1 MSKQKLY
8 IGVDI
13 GGKTIVAA
21 RFTRDELIEKNEVPT
36 GAKRS
41 AEEILESLYSAIEPL
56 LTEEVV
62 GIGIGMPGFMDTESG
77 EILAINNIPSLKGV
91 SVKKA
96 VEGKFGLPAF
106 QNNDANCFALG
117 EAYYGAGKE
126 FRNMVGITMG
136 TGLGSGIIIDRKIH
150 SGLAG
155 GAGEVGCVPIQGGIG
170 DDFCSNALF
179 VNEYNK
185 NGIDLYPEAKAG
197 NQESRKAFNHL
208 AKNLGE
214 IIRLLM
220 YILAPEGIVIGGSVA
235 KSWEF
240 LEKPLQ
246 EEVNQFPVQLISSK
260 VKLIPAQLENAGL
273 YGAAALCISQM
284 D

>member
-1 MSKQKLY
+1 MSRKQY

-13 GGKTIVAA
+13 GGTSIVAA
-21 RFTRDELIEKNEVPT
+21 RISESELIEKNDVPT
-36 GAKRS
+36 GADRE
-41 AEEILESLYSAIEPL
+41 AGPIMESLFTAIDPL
-56 LTEEVV
+56 LTDEVV
-62 GIGIGMPGFMDTESG
+62 GIGIGMPGFMNTDTG
-77 EILAINNIPSLKGV
+77 EILAINNIPSLKGF
-91 SVKKA
+91 SVKQA
-96 VEGKFGLPAF
+96 VEKHFGLPTF

-117 EAYYGAGKE
+117 EAYFGAGKGY
-126 FRNMVGITMG
+126 NTMVGITMG

-170 DDFCSNALF
+170 DDYCSNALF
-179 VNEYNK
+179 VSSYGK
-185 NGIDLYPEAKAG
+185 NGIDLYKEAKAG
-197 NQESRKAFNHL
+197 NEASKKAFDHL
-208 AKNLGE
+208 AANLGE

-220 YILAPEGIVIGGSVA
+220 YILAPEAFVIGGSVA

-240 LEKPLQ
+240 LEKPLK
-246 EEVNQFPVQLISSK
+246 EEIKKFRVELVSDQ
-260 VKLIPAQLENAGL
+260 VKLLKAQLDNTGL

>member
-1 MSKQKLY
+1 MSSNRLY

-13 GGKTIVAA
+13 GGTSIVAA
-21 RFTRDELIEKNEVPT
+21 RFSENEMIETNQVPT
-36 GAKRS
+36 GASRS
-41 AEEILESLYSAIEPL
+41 AEEIMESLFSAIDPL

-62 GIGIGMPGFMDTESG
+62 GIGIGSPGLMDAESG
-77 EILAINNIPSLKGV
+77 EILAINNIPAFRGFSI
-91 SVKKA
+91 KKA
-96 VEGKFGLPAF
+96 VEKHFNLPAF

-117 EAYYGAGKE
+117 EAYYGAGKG

-155 GAGEVGCVPIQGGIG
+155 CAGEVGIVPIQGGIG

-179 VNEYNK
+179 VSSYNK
-185 NGIDLYPEAKAG
+185 NGIDLYNEAKAG
-197 NQESRKAFNHL
+197 NKESQKAFDHL
-208 AKNLGE
+208 ARNLGE
-214 IIRLLM
+214 MLRLVM
-220 YILAPEGIVIGGSVA
+220 CIVAPEAFVIGGSVA

-240 LEKPLQ
+240 LEKPLRQ
-246 EEVNQFPVQLISSK
+246 EIDKFRVELVSK
-260 VKLIPAQLENAGL
+260 SIKLLPAQLDNAGL

>member
-1 MSKQKLY
+1 MSKKLY

-13 GGKTIVAA
+13 GGTSIVAA
-21 RFTRDELIEKNEVPT
+21 RISESELIEKHEVPT
-36 GAKRS
+36 GADRDANAIMK
-41 AEEILESLYSAIEPL
+41 SLFSAIDHV
-56 LTEEVV
+56 LTDEVV
-62 GIGIGMPGFMDTESG
+62 GIGIGMPGFMNVETG
-77 EILAINNIPSLKGV
+77 EILAINNIPSLRGF
-91 SVKKA
+91 SVKQA
-96 VEGKFGLPAF
+96 VEKNFNLPAF

-117 EAYYGAGKE
+117 EAYFGAGKG
-126 FRNMVGITMG
+126 FKTMVGITMG

-179 VNEYNK
+179 VNSYGK
-185 NGIDLYPEAKAG
+185 DGIDLFNEAKSG
-197 NQESRKAFNHL
+197 NMDSKKAFDHL
-208 AKNLGE
+208 AANLGE

-220 YILAPEGIVIGGSVA
+220 YILAPEAFVIGGSVA

-240 LEKPLQ
+240 LEEPLKA
-246 EEVNQFPVQLISSK
+246 EVDKFRVDLVSK
-260 VKLIPAQLENAGL
+260 RVKLLPAQLENTGL

-284 D
+284 K

>member
-1 MSKQKLY
+1 MSIKKY

-13 GGKTIVAA
+13 GGTSIAAA
-21 RFTRDELIEKNEVPT
+21 RISEDELIEKHEVPT
-36 GAKRS
+36 GADRQ
-41 AEEILESLYSAIEPL
+41 ADQILESLFSAIAPV
-56 LTEEVV
+56 LTDEVI

-77 EILAINNIPSLKGV
+77 EILAINNIPSLRGV

-96 VEGKFGLPAF
+96 VQQKFGLPTF

-117 EAYYGAGKE
+117 EAYFGAGKG
-126 FRNMVGITMG
+126 FKSMVGITMG
-136 TGLGSGIIIDRKIH
+136 TGLGSGVIIDRKIH

-179 VNEYNK
+179 VNTYHK
-185 NGIDLYPEAKAG
+185 DGIDLFNEAKAG
-197 NQESRKAFNHL
+197 NEESKKAFDHL
-208 AKNLGE
+208 AQNLGE

-220 YILAPEGIVIGGSVA
+220 YILAPEAFVIGGSVA

-240 LEKPLQ
+240 LEEPLRKEIQ
-246 EEVNQFPVQLISSK
+246 KFRVDLVSNQ
-260 VKLIPAQLENAGL
+260 VKLLPAQLDNTGL
-273 YGAAALCISQM
+273 YGAAALCISEM

>member
-1 MSKQKLY
+1 MSNKKY

-13 GGKTIVAA
+13 GGTSIAAA
-21 RFTRDELIEKNEVPT
+21 RISEDELIEKYEVPT
-36 GAKRS
+36 GANRP
-41 AEEILESLYSAIEPL
+41 ADQILESLYSAISPV
-56 LTEEVV
+56 LTDEVI

-77 EILAINNIPSLKGV
+77 EILAINNIPSLCGV

-96 VEGKFGLPAF
+96 VQQRFGLPTF

-117 EAYYGAGKE
+117 EAYFGAGKG
-126 FRNMVGITMG
+126 FKTMVGITMG

-179 VNEYNK
+179 VNTYHK
-185 NGIDLYPEAKAG
+185 DGIDLFNEAKAG
-197 NQESRKAFNHL
+197 NEDSRKAFDHL
-208 AKNLGE
+208 AQNLGE

-220 YILAPEGIVIGGSVA
+220 YILAPEAFVIGGSVA

-240 LEKPLQ
+240 LEEPLRKEIQ
-246 EEVNQFPVQLISSK
+246 KFRVDLVSNQ
-260 VKLIPAQLENAGL
+260 VKLLPAQLDNTGL

-284 D
+284 N

>member
-1 MSKQKLY
+1 MNTKKY

-13 GGKTIVAA
+13 GGTSIVAA
-21 RFTRDELIEKNEVPT
+21 RFSEDELIEKNEVPT
-36 GAKRS
+36 GANRP
-41 AEEILESLYSAIEPL
+41 AEEILESLYSAIQPV
-56 LTEEVV
+56 LTDEVV
-62 GIGIGMPGFMDTESG
+62 GIGIGMPGFMDAESG
-77 EILAINNIPSLKGV
+77 EIFAINNIPAFKGV

-96 VEGKFGLPAF
+96 VENKFGLPTF

-117 EAYYGAGKE
+117 EAYFGAGKG
-126 FRNMVGITMG
+126 FKNMVGITMG

-155 GAGEVGCVPIQGGIG
+155 GAGEIGCVPIQGGIG

-179 VNEYNK
+179 VNEYKK
-185 NGIDLYPEAKAG
+185 NGIDLYHEAKAG
-197 NQESRKAFNHL
+197 NQESKDAFNHL

-214 IIRLLM
+214 IVRLLM
-220 YILAPEGIVIGGSVA
+220 YIIAPEAFIVGGSVA

-240 LEKPLQ
+240 LEKPLR
-246 EEVNQFPVQLISSK
+246 EEMDQFRVELISSK
-260 VKLIPAQLENAGL
+260 TKLLPAQLENAGL

>member
-1 MSKQKLY
+1 MSIKKY

-13 GGKTIVAA
+13 GGTSIAAA
-21 RFTRDELIEKNEVPT
+21 RISEDELIEKHEVPT
-36 GAKRS
+36 GADRQ
-41 AEEILESLYSAIEPL
+41 ADQILESLFSAIAPV
-56 LTEEVV
+56 LTDEVI

-77 EILAINNIPSLKGV
+77 EILAINNIPSLRGV

-96 VEGKFGLPAF
+96 VQQKFGLPTF

-117 EAYYGAGKE
+117 EAYFGAGKG
-126 FRNMVGITMG
+126 FKSMVGITMG
-136 TGLGSGIIIDRKIH
+136 TGLGSGVIIDRKIH

-179 VNEYNK
+179 VNTYHK
-185 NGIDLYPEAKAG
+185 DGIDLFNEAKAG
-197 NQESRKAFNHL
+197 NEESRKAFDHL
-208 AKNLGE
+208 AQNLGE

-220 YILAPEGIVIGGSVA
+220 YILAPEAFVIGGSVA

-240 LEKPLQ
+240 LEEPLRKEIQ
-246 EEVNQFPVQLISSK
+246 KFRVDLVSNQ
-260 VKLIPAQLENAGL
+260 VKLLPAQLDNTGL
-273 YGAAALCISQM
+273 YGAAALCISEM

>member
-1 MSKQKLY
+1 MKKLY

-13 GGKTIVAA
+13 GGTTLVAA
-21 RFTRDELIEKNEVPT
+21 RFSESDMLDRAEVPT
-36 GAKRS
+36 GKDRPAD
-41 AEEILESLYSAIEPL
+41 EIMGSLFEAIDQVM
-56 LTEEVV
+56 TGEVV
-62 GIGIGMPGFMDTESG
+62 GIGIGMPGFMDAESG
-77 EILAINNIPSLKGV
+77 IVFQINNIPAFNGF

-96 VEGKFGLPAF
+96 VEAHYNLPAF

-117 EAYYGAGKE
+117 EAYFGAGKP

-136 TGLGSGIIIDRKIH
+136 TGLGSGIIIDRKVH

-155 GAGEVGCVPIQGGIG
+155 GAGEVGCLPIQGGIG

-179 VNEYNK
+179 VNTYHK
-185 NGIDLYPEAKAG
+185 DGIDLFKEAKAG
-197 NQESRKAFNHL
+197 NKESLKAFDHL
-208 AKNLGE
+208 ARNLGE
-214 IIRLLM
+214 ILRIVM
-220 YILAPEGIVIGGSVA
+220 YIVSPEAFIIGGSIA

-240 LEKPLQ
+240 LEKPLR
-246 EEVNQFPVQLISSK
+246 EEVDKFLVELISKKVQLLPA
-260 VKLIPAQLENAGL
+260 KLDNAGL

>member
-1 MSKQKLY
+1 MNTKKY

-13 GGKTIVAA
+13 GGTSIVAA
-21 RFTRDELIEKNEVPT
+21 RFSEDELIEKNESPT
-36 GAKRS
+36 GANRP
-41 AEEILESLYSAIEPL
+41 AEEILESLYSAIQPV
-56 LTEEVV
+56 LTDEVV

-77 EILAINNIPSLKGV
+77 EIFAINNIPSFQGV

-96 VEGKFGLPAF
+96 VERKYGLPTF

-117 EAYYGAGKE
+117 EAYFGAGKG
-126 FRNMVGITMG
+126 FKSMVGITMG

-179 VNEYNK
+179 VNEYQK
-185 NGIDLYPEAKAG
+185 NGIDLYREAKAG

-208 AKNLGE
+208 AQNLGE
-214 IIRLLM
+214 ILRLLM
-220 YILAPEGIVIGGSVA
+220 YIVAPEAFIIGGSVA

-240 LEKPLQ
+240 LEKPLR
-246 EEVNQFPVQLISSK
+246 EEMDQFRVKLISSK
-260 VKLIPAQLENAGL
+260 TKLLPAQLENAGL

>member
-1 MSKQKLY
+1 MNSKKY

-13 GGKTIVAA
+13 GGTSIVAA
-21 RFTRDELIEKNEVPT
+21 RFSEDELIEKHEVPT
-36 GAKRS
+36 GPKRP
-41 AEEILESLYSAIEPL
+41 AEEILESLYSAIDPL
-56 LTEEVV
+56 LTDEVV

-77 EILAINNIPSLKGV
+77 EILAINNIPSFQGV

-96 VEGKFGLPAF
+96 VEVKFGLPAF

-117 EAYYGAGKE
+117 EAYFGAGKG
-126 FRNMVGITMG
+126 FKSMVGITMG

-179 VNEYNK
+179 VNEYQK
-185 NGIDLYPEAKAG
+185 NGIDLYREAKAG

-208 AKNLGE
+208 AQNLGE

-220 YILAPEGIVIGGSVA
+220 YIVAPEAFIIGGSVA

-240 LEKPLQ
+240 LEKPLR
-246 EEVNQFPVQLISSK
+246 EEMDQFRVKLISSK
-260 VKLIPAQLENAGL
+260 TKLLPAQLENAGL

>member
-1 MSKQKLY
+1 MNTKKY

-13 GGKTIVAA
+13 GGTSIVAA
-21 RFTRDELIEKNEVPT
+21 RISEDELIEKNEVPT
-36 GAKRS
+36 GAKRP
-41 AEEILESLYSAIEPL
+41 AEQILESLFSAIDPM
-56 LTEEVV
+56 LTDEVV

-77 EILAINNIPSLKGV
+77 EILAINNIPSFQGV

-96 VEGKFGLPAF
+96 VERKFGLPTF

-117 EAYYGAGKE
+117 EAYFGAGKG
-126 FRNMVGITMG
+126 FKSMVGITMG
-136 TGLGSGIIIDRKIH
+136 TGLGSGVIIDRKIH

-170 DDFCSNALF
+170 DDYCSNALF

-185 NGIDLYPEAKAG
+185 NGIDLYREAKAG
-197 NQESRKAFNHL
+197 NQESIKAFDHL
-208 AKNLGE
+208 AQNLGE

-220 YILAPEGIVIGGSVA
+220 YILAPEAFIIGGSVA

-240 LEKPLQ
+240 LEKPLR
-246 EEVNQFPVQLISSK
+246 EEMDQFRVNLISSK
-260 VKLIPAQLENAGL
+260 TKLLPAQLENAGL

>member
-1 MSKQKLY
+1 MNTKKY

-13 GGKTIVAA
+13 GGTSIVAA
-21 RFTRDELIEKNEVPT
+21 RFSEDELIEKNEVPT
-36 GAKRS
+36 GAKRP
-41 AEEILESLYSAIEPL
+41 AEQILESLYSAIGPL
-56 LTEEVV
+56 LTDEVV

-77 EILAINNIPSLKGV
+77 EILAINNIPSFQGV

-96 VEGKFGLPAF
+96 VEGKFGLRTF

-117 EAYYGAGKE
+117 EAYFGAGKG
-126 FRNMVGITMG
+126 FKSMVGITMG

-179 VNEYNK
+179 VNEYQK
-185 NGIDLYPEAKAG
+185 NGVDLYREAKSG
-197 NQESRKAFNHL
+197 NLESRKAFDHL

-214 IIRLLM
+214 IVRLLM
-220 YILAPEGIVIGGSVA
+220 YILAPEAFIIGGSVA

-240 LEKPLQ
+240 LEEPLRA
-246 EEVNQFPVQLISSK
+246 ELDQFRVQLISSK
-260 VKLIPAQLENAGL
+260 VKLLPAQLENAGL

>member
-1 MSKQKLY
+1 MNTKKY

-13 GGKTIVAA
+13 GGTSIVAA
-21 RFTRDELIEKNEVPT
+21 RISEDALIEKNEVPT
-36 GAKRS
+36 GAKRP
-41 AEEILESLYSAIEPL
+41 AEQILESLYSAIDPV

-96 VEGKFGLPAF
+96 VERKYSLPTF

-117 EAYYGAGKE
+117 EAYFGAGKE
-126 FRNMVGITMG
+126 FKSMVGITMG

-170 DDFCSNALF
+170 DDYCSNALF
-179 VNEYNK
+179 VNEYQK
-185 NGIDLYPEAKAG
+185 NGIDLYREAKAG
-197 NQESRKAFNHL
+197 NQESIKAFDHL
-208 AKNLGE
+208 AQNLGE

-220 YILAPEGIVIGGSVA
+220 YILAPEAFIIGGSVA

-240 LEKPLQ
+240 LEKSLQ
-246 EEVNQFPVQLISSK
+246 KELDQFRVELISSK
-260 VKLIPAQLENAGL
+260 VKLLPAQLENAGL

-284 D
+284 E

>member
-1 MSKQKLY
+1 MSTKKY

-13 GGKTIVAA
+13 GGTSIATA
-21 RFTRDELIEKNEVPT
+21 RISESALIEKNEVPT
-36 GAKRS
+36 MADRP
-41 AEEILESLYSAIEPL
+41 AEAIMESLFSAIEPV
-56 LTEEVV
+56 LTDEVV

-77 EILAINNIPSLKGV
+77 EILAINNIPSLRGF

-96 VEGKFGLPAF
+96 VEKRFGLPTF

-117 EAYYGAGKE
+117 EAYFGAGKG
-126 FRNMVGITMG
+126 FKTMVGITMG
-136 TGLGSGIIIDRKIH
+136 TGLGSGIIINRKIH

-170 DDFCSNALF
+170 DDLCSNALF
-179 VNEYNK
+179 VNTYQK
-185 NGIDLYPEAKAG
+185 DGIDLFNEAKSG
-197 NQESRKAFNHL
+197 NEESRLAFDHL

-220 YILAPEGIVIGGSVA
+220 YILAPEAFVIGGSVA

-240 LEKPLQ
+240 LEKPLRA
-246 EEVNQFPVQLISSK
+246 EIDQFRVELVSEQ
-260 VKLIPAQLENAGL
+260 VKLLPAQLDNTGL

-284 D
+284 EA

>member
-1 MSKQKLY
+1 MNTKKY

-13 GGKTIVAA
+13 GGTSIVAA
-21 RFTRDELIEKNEVPT
+21 RISEDALIEKNEVPT
-36 GAKRS
+36 GAKRP
-41 AEEILESLYSAIEPL
+41 AEQILESLYAAIDPV
-56 LTEEVV
+56 LTDEVV
-62 GIGIGMPGFMDTESG
+62 GIGIGMPGFMDTETG

-96 VEGKFGLPAF
+96 VERKYGLPTF

-117 EAYYGAGKE
+117 EAYFGAGKG
-126 FRNMVGITMG
+126 FKSMVGITMG

-179 VNEYNK
+179 VNEYQK
-185 NGIDLYPEAKAG
+185 NGIDLYREAKAG
-197 NQESRKAFNHL
+197 NQESAKAFDHL
-208 AKNLGE
+208 AQNLGE

-220 YILAPEGIVIGGSVA
+220 YILAPEAFIIGGSVA

-246 EEVNQFPVQLISSK
+246 KEVDQFLVKLISSK
-260 VKLIPAQLENAGL
+260 VKLLPAQLENAGL

-284 D
+284 K